1 MLGIFCAC
9 KYRKGWL
16 ELTWGWLVL
25 KVAEVGIGI
34 RDTIGTT
41 ETAVT
46 RYMKALRCYLL
57 RVTLTA
63 RPSHV
68 QKLGATARSKRV
80 MNSVKRTAVMTQ
92 SQTECSLPPPDV
104 SRYTHTQIT
113 HRRVPHA
120 VLFMRWWHSR
130 TQHHVFSDLTHA
142 CSDAGRATGTDF
154 V

>member
-92 SQTECSLPPPDV
+92 SQTERSLPPPDV
-104 SRYTHTQIT
+104 SRYTHTQTRSPRGFIYEMVALS
-113 HRRVPHA
+113 HSAPRLLRSHSCMLRR
-120 VLFMRWWHSR
+120 
-130 TQHHVFSDLTHA
+130 
-142 CSDAGRATGTDF
+142 GTRDGY
-154 V
+154 